1 MANYLLVENRQIVH
15 FGPFSW
21 NKYRMLQSEL
31 DDLEVS
37 FTVSPVEQGYI
48 KINDNFE
55 IFPIHDVISPE
66 IDTNFEN
73 PVGPFWTFNEDNA
86 VATYDK
92 TDKSLDEVKATIRS
106 VAAAVRYNK
115 EGAGT
120 KVTIAEGV
128 EVTVDTSRDGRAI
141 FVQVYSTMPDGS
153 TVNWKFPEGWMEIT
167 KAQLGLVIAGGY
179 SYIQD
184 QFAWEKTVGDDA
196 DAATTMDGL
205 KALYDQILPTVT
217 PPNVGPSANTGA

>member
-1 MANYLLVENRQIVH
+1 MANYIIVENRQIIH
-15 FGPFSW
+15 LGPMAW
-21 NKYRMLQSEL
+21 NKYRMFQSEL
-31 DDLEVS
+31 DDLEVNY
-37 FTVSPVEQGYI
+37 TIPPVEQGYI
-48 KINDNFE
+48 RINDNFE
-55 IFPIHDVISPE
+55 IIPVGTPIGPIADE
-66 IDTNFEN
+66 RWQD
-73 PVGPFWTFNEDNA
+73 PVGPTWEYVDQLA
-86 VATYDK
+86 IPTYDVV
-92 TDKSLDEVKATIRS
+92 DKPLEQVKGFIKN
-106 VAAAVRYNK
+106 VAAAIRYNK
-115 EGAGT
+115 EQAGT
-120 KVTIAEGV
+120 TVDIGGSK
-128 EVTVDTSRDGRAI
+128 VTVDTSRDGRAI